1 MVVISGAIYSTKRF
15 FSSRSI
21 RCLSFCLFGLA
32 VLLGGCA
39 TVSVPPEAELE
50 PVFVNVARAALQK
63 QQVVDA
69 LLAQAE
75 RDVLAGRLTSP
86 YGRNAYDRFQGVLR
100 LQPGNIQAQSGL
112 QLILMHYVSLGRS
125 ALKRDKPAQA
135 KQWLALA
142 QTITQTNPLLDELQ
156 AAIDESLLRQSER
169 RSLSKQGDEI
179 LLKASDLSARNDAI
193 KLLLQGVAARIRQSD
208 ESVLIV
214 ARTDAEGR
222 WLYQQLRQA
231 ASGYRVRGDIRVEP
245 TPKLRLLP
253 PL

>member
-1 MVVISGAIYSTKRF
+1 MSNYNDIKLAGEFLLVVISGLIRR
-15 FSSRSI
+15 SSK
-21 RCLSFCLFGLA
+21 CLSLCLLCIV

-39 TVSVPPEAELE
+39 TAPIE
-50 PVFVNVARAALQK
+50 PVLVNVTSAAIQK
-63 QQVVDA
+63 QQVVDG

-86 YGRNAYDRFQGVLR
+86 YGHNAYDRFQGVLR
-100 LQPGNIQAQSGL
+100 LQPGNLQAISGL
-112 QLILMHYVSLGRS
+112 QLILMRYVSLGRQ

-135 KQWLALA
+135 KQWLGRARK
-142 QTITQTNPLLDELQ
+142 ITQTNPLLEELQ
-156 AAIDESLLRQSER
+156 SAIAESLARQSQQ
-169 RSLSKQGDEI
+169 RSLAKQGDEI
-179 LLKASDLSARNDAI
+179 LLNVSDLSARSSAI
-193 KLLLQGVAARIRQSD
+193 KSLLQRVADRIRQSD

-214 ARTDAEGR
+214 ARNDAEGR

-231 ASGYRVRGDIRVEP
+231 ASGYRIRGDIRVES